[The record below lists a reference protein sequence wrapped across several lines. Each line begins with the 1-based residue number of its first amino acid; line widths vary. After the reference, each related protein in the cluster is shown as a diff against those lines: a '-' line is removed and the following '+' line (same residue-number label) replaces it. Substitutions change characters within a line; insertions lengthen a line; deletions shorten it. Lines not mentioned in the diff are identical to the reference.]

1 MQMYD
6 LRLGRIQCKRI
17 RETIINIKSEHPN
30 LDMGNLI
37 DQFSFLEDILHLY
50 DEDID
55 VINISRREGRK
66 GRKE

>member
-17 RETIINIKSEHPN
+17 RETIINIKAEHPN